1 MPAIKVYTS
10 NLGFYQVAVAARS
23 QKMAL
28 AHWGMKRDLFR
39 EGLAEES
46 RDPKAVEAAMRKVG
60 MVVRRPLGSTGPF
73 EERAE
78 AQQTLVKRLGSSRP
92 NPKPS
97 AKAKAIAKPKAAKP
111 KPAKP
116 KNIRASARHQK
127 KR

>member
-39 EGLAEES
+39 EGLAEETH
-46 RDPKAVEAAMRKVG
+46 DPKAIEAAMRKVG
-60 MVVRRPLGSTGPF
+60 MVVRRPIGSTGPF

-78 AQQTLVKRLGSSRP
+78 ARETLVKRLGSSR
-92 NPKPS
+92 
-97 AKAKAIAKPKAAKP
+97 AKAKPLAKAEVS

-116 KNIRASARHQK
+116 NARASA
-127 KR
+127 KRKSKR